1 MKRLMN
7 HSLLVSLLA
16 LSCGATFAQAPAGTV
31 QTPSQETSPAAAG
44 GKPAAKAE
52 GKTEAK
58 KGETS
63 TMGAGP
69 AKMDAD
75 ADGTITKKEWDN
87 YHSAMWKKMSKSG
100 KVSTADAEAM
110 MKGGPN

>member
-1 MKRLMN
+1 MKRRMN
-7 HSLLVSLLA
+7 HSLLAALLA
-16 LSCGATFAQAPAGTV
+16 LGCGAAFAQAPQSTA
-31 QTPSQETSPAAAG
+31 PETKPEAAG
-44 GKPAAKAE
+44 GKAAAKAE

-69 AKMDAD
+69 TKMDANG
-75 ADGTITKKEWDN
+75 DGSVTKAEWDAYN
-87 YHSAMWKKMSKSG
+87 SAVWKKMNKGG
-100 KVSTADAEAM
+100 KVSTADMDAM

>member
-1 MKRLMN
+1 MKRRMN
-7 HSLLVSLLA
+7 HSLLVALLA
-16 LSCGATFAQAPAGTV
+16 LSCGAAFAQAPAGTV
-31 QTPSQETSPAAAG
+31 EKPAQETAPAAAG

-52 GKTEAK
+52 AKTEAK

-69 AKMDAD
+69 AKMDANG
-75 ADGTITKKEWDN
+75 DGSITKAEWDN
-87 YHSAMWKKMSKSG
+87 YHSAMWKKMNKNG
-100 KVSTADAEAM
+100 KVSTADADAM

>member
-7 HSLLVSLLA
+7 PLSVALLA
-16 LSCGATFAQAPAGTV
+16 LSCGAAFAQAPAGTV
-31 QTPSQETSPAAAG
+31 QTPPQETAPAAAG

-52 GKTEAK
+52 AKTEAK

-69 AKMDAD
+69 AKMDANG
-75 ADGTITKKEWDN
+75 DGSITKAEWDN
-87 YHSAMWKKMSKSG
+87 YHSAMWKKMNKGG

-110 MKGGPN
+110 LKGGPN